1 MPPLGLTHTA
11 AAIVALA
18 AGAAVLL
25 TRKGT
30 RRHRQLGWAYV
41 VSMLLLNVTALMIYR
56 LFGRVGPFHVGAV
69 FSLVTV
75 VAGAAAALGA
85 RRARARRNPVDRAR
99 ALERHYPWMTWSY
112 VGLAAAAVSE
122 IATRM
127 PALRPRPGQGL
138 AFSVTVAVATVLVL
152 VVGGR
157 LIRRHR
163 SALLAPYLAAAEHA
177 ARVSAVPL
185 DWSEHS

>member
-1 MPPLGLTHTA
+1 MISLGWTHTGA
-11 AAIVALA
+11 ALTALA

-41 VSMLLLNVTALMIYR
+41 VSMLLLNGTALLIYR

-75 VAGAAAALGA
+75 VAGTVAALGA
-85 RRARARRNPVDRAR
+85 RRARAGRDAVARAR
-99 ALERHYPWMTWSY
+99 ALERHYQWMTWSY

-122 IATRM
+122 LATRM

-138 AFSVTVAVATVLVL
+138 AFGLTVAAATLLVIG
-152 VVGGR
+152 VGAR
-157 LIRRHR
+157 LIRGRR
-163 SALLAPYLAAAEHA
+163 SALLAAYRPLAAPAPL
-177 ARVSAVPL
+177 VP
-185 DWSEHS
+185 SGR